1 MSELYER
8 IRTEVDGIQLV
19 DTHEHLM
26 SEGARLERKLDFFYW
41 FCHYASSDVISAGF
55 PEGKREWLLDPDVP
69 LDERW
74 ASFAPYWEHARTTG
88 YGRALLLAARDLL
101 EVEDINAATY
111 SVLSDKLA
119 RSNRPGWYE
128 YVLKERAGIDVSVL
142 QSLEEY
148 DPIALDQVDRRFF
161 APVVCMSDFIMP
173 CDQVALD
180 ALSGQA
186 GLPIHCLQ
194 ELLAVVDRRLGQA
207 VEAQVVGVKVS
218 LAYQRTLQFDRA
230 LRNDA
235 EGAFNLLFQTFVR
248 RGVQQPPASVAEL
261 KPLHDYLMHHVVRR
275 SMDLGL
281 PMQVHTGLQ
290 EGNGNILA
298 NSNPLH
304 LVNLFLE
311 YPEQKFD
318 LFHAGYPWQSEMATL
333 GKNFANVFVDMCW
346 LHVISPWVA
355 RQTLHEWIET
365 VPSNKIF
372 GFGGDY
378 IFVEGA
384 YAHAQMA
391 RADVAQVL
399 AEKVE
404 TRYLTEDE
412 AIGVARKILRE
423 NAKRFFGL

>member
-1 MSELYER
+1 MSELHKR
-8 IRTEVDGIQLV
+8 IRTEVDGIQLI

-26 SEGARLERKLDFFYW
+26 SECARLERKVDFFYW

-55 PEGKREWLLDPDVP
+55 PEGKREWLVDPEVP

-88 YGRALLLAARDLL
+88 YGRALLLAARDLFG
-101 EVEDINAATY
+101 VEDINASTY
-111 SVLSDKLA
+111 RMLSEKLA
-119 RSNRPGWYE
+119 SSNRAGWYE

-148 DPIALDQVDRRFF
+148 DQITFDQVDRRFF
-161 APVVCMSDFIMP
+161 APVVCMNDFIMP

-180 ALSGQA
+180 ALSGQV

-194 ELLAVVDRRLGQA
+194 DLLAVVDRRLEQA
-207 VEAQVVGVKVS
+207 AEAQVVGVKVS
-218 LAYQRTLQFDRA
+218 LAYQRTLRFDRA
-230 LRNDA
+230 LRSDA
-235 EGAFNLLFQTFVR
+235 EAAFNLLFRTFVR
-248 RGVQQPPASVAEL
+248 RGVQQPPASLAEL
-261 KPLHDYLMHHVVRR
+261 KPLHDYLMHRVVRR
-275 SMDLGL
+275 AMDLGL
-281 PMQVHTGLQ
+281 PIQIHTGLQ

-304 LVNLFLE
+304 LVHLFLE
-311 YPEQKFD
+311 YPEQRFD

-333 GKNFANVFVDMCW
+333 GKNFPNVFVDMCW

-399 AEKVE
+399 VEKVE
-404 TRYLTEDE
+404 ASYLTEDE
-412 AIGVARKILRE
+412 AVGLARKILRE
-423 NAKRFFGL
+423 NAKMFFGL

>member
-1 MSELYER
+1 
-8 IRTEVDGIQLV
+8 
-19 DTHEHLM
+19 
-26 SEGARLERKLDFFYW
+26 
-41 FCHYASSDVISAGF
+41 
-55 PEGKREWLLDPDVP
+55 
-69 LDERW
+69 
-74 ASFAPYWEHARTTG
+74 
-88 YGRALLLAARDLL
+88 
-101 EVEDINAATY
+101 
-111 SVLSDKLA
+111 
-119 RSNRPGWYE
+119 
-128 YVLKERAGIDVSVL
+128 
-142 QSLEEY
+142 
-148 DPIALDQVDRRFF
+148 
-161 APVVCMSDFIMP
+161 
-173 CDQVALD
+173 
-180 ALSGQA
+180 
-186 GLPIHCLQ
+186 
-194 ELLAVVDRRLGQA
+194 
-207 VEAQVVGVKVS
+207 
-218 LAYQRTLQFDRA
+218 
-230 LRNDA
+230 
-235 EGAFNLLFQTFVR
+235 
-248 RGVQQPPASVAEL
+248 
-261 KPLHDYLMHHVVRR
+261 
-275 SMDLGL
+275 
-281 PMQVHTGLQ
+281 MQVHTGLQ

-399 AEKVE
+399 TEKVE

-412 AIGVARKILRE
+412 AIGLARKILRE
-423 NAKRFFGL
+423 NAKKFFGL